1 MLNFALGKIGGT
13 KLGADYY
20 WSSSEYSNIDAWD
33 MSFGGS
39 NVYDDTKGSKGYYV
53 RPVMQY

>member
-13 KLGADYY
+13 KLGTDWY
-20 WSSSEYSNIDAWD
+20 WSSSERSDGDAWVLL
-33 MSFGGS
+33 FHGGGVGS
-39 NVYDDTKGSKGYYV
+39 NVKDYDGYV

>member
-1 MLNFALGKIGGT
+1 M
-13 KLGADYY
+13 GADYY

>member
-20 WSSSEYSNIDAWD
+20 WSSSEHSNDYAWYLRFSNGYVDWSDKDANN
-33 MSFGGS
+33 F
-39 NVYDDTKGSKGYYV
+39 YV